1 MDGNT
6 SAIVP
11 LKKPD
16 FIFKTIASFVTT
28 ADRKWTFHNVIVS
41 VTHYCWES
49 KVV

>member
-6 SAIVP
+6 SAIVT

-16 FIFKTIASFVTT
+16 FIFKTIASFATM
-28 ADRKWTFHNVIVS
+28 AGRKWTFHNVIVS
-41 VTHYCWES
+41 VAHYCWES